1 MGKHYHVHIATVGA
15 EFDGPITKVL
25 TAIGGIDKLYL
36 LYTEYENI
44 EKDGNIEDRVR
55 TEDRDGSTN
64 NMKGFGSMNSPDD
77 GSKPSVE
84 NITYKKSKSRM
95 LAEKIEKDYEHS
107 IRSIVTRRIPMF
119 DFQGIVQNVFGIYQE
134 ERGPKVDFSVNIT
147 GGTNLMAA
155 ALCYVSY
162 YIGAKIWYA
171 GNMKGPISEQ
181 VKEVASPKAI
191 DVDKMKPIT
200 KDFLKIIYDKT
211 MKDEQVSL
219 GEACAIRGKEITK
232 QTATYQK
239 KLLIN
244 LGLIKECDYIVM
256 KTIDGVQV
264 ETVNKS
270 KKCLKVTMNGAMI
283 GAYLK

>member
-84 NITYKKSKSRM
+84 NITYKKSKSRL

-155 ALCYVSY
+155 ALCRRWQALS
-162 YIGAKIWYA
+162 GFT
-171 GNMKGPISEQ
+171 GCKGSVGGTLSQ
-181 VKEVASPKAI
+181 
-191 DVDKMKPIT
+191 M
-200 KDFLKIIYDKT
+200 
-211 MKDEQVSL
+211 
-219 GEACAIRGKEITK
+219 
-232 QTATYQK
+232 
-239 KLLIN
+239 
-244 LGLIKECDYIVM
+244 
-256 KTIDGVQV
+256 
-264 ETVNKS
+264 
-270 KKCLKVTMNGAMI
+270 
-283 GAYLK
+283 